1 MKMTS
6 LFRLARKSIAGLT
19 TYGSTL
25 NITHTTVV
33 ALTGL
38 YDDAVAKNV
47 TYQAVK
53 SGKLDAT
60 RTLNEARE
68 AADLFIETARDFM
81 RPRYGSTW
89 TEDWPQLGFAGPSLA
104 VPDVDEERIHT
115 LGMMKTYFVA
125 HPTHEGAAYEVTALK
140 AEEVL
145 DDLTAGVQGT
155 IDCAEDRRLSA
166 DARRDSLKAL
176 LKKLR
181 ALWNELES
189 VLDDLDPRWLKFVDR
204 IPGDPRVPEQVEE
217 LTAEAQ
223 PGGIIVLDWEDVA
236 RAASYKVYKQV
247 VGVDAAPVL
256 AASVDE
262 SDAQLTELPAGA
274 TVKITVIATNAAGD
288 APMSE
293 EIELLA
299 A

>member
-1 MKMTS
+1 MRLNL
-6 LFRLARKSIAGLT
+6 LFRLGTKSIAGLT
-19 TYGSTL
+19 ELGAAL
-25 NITHTTVV
+25 DITHTTV
-33 ALTGL
+33 AQLTGL
-38 YDDAVAKNV
+38 HDDLVAKQV
-47 TYQAVK
+47 AYVATKA
-53 SGKLDAT
+53 GKLDAT
-60 RTLNEARE
+60 RALNEARDE
-68 AADLFIETARDFM
+68 ADTFIEKTRDFL
-81 RPRYGSTW
+81 RPRFGGVW
-89 TEDWPQLGFAGPSLA
+89 NELWPQVGFTGPSLGL
-104 VPDVDEERIHT
+104 PSIDEDRAAALT
-115 LGMMKTYFVA
+115 LMKAYFVA
-125 HPTHEGAAYEVTALK
+125 HPTHEGAQYGVTALA
-140 AEEVL
+140 AEAQL
-145 DDLTAGVQGT
+145 DAFGAAVQVT
-155 IDCAEDRRLSA
+155 VNCAEARRTTT
-166 DARRDSLKAL
+166 DQRRDSAKVL

-189 VLDDLDPRWLKFVDR
+189 VMEDLDPRWLKFVDR

-223 PGGIIVLDWEDVA
+223 PGGVIVLDWEDVA

-247 VGVDAAPVL
+247 VGVDAAPIL